1 VAHVDHGKTTLVD
14 TLLRSSNGGTDDERL
29 LDSGELERERG
40 ITISSKVTRCDYKN
54 TTINIVDTPGH
65 ADFAGEVDR
74 VLSLVDGVCLVVD
87 AAEGAMAQ
95 TKYVLSRALSLGKNP
110 IVIINKADRLD
121 GLSKIESGE
130 TESQLLDLFDSLGA
144 SEQQLDSLTY
154 TLYAS
159 ARNGWITDDQEVAS
173 EIAKKG
179 NAGFGNGMS
188 LLLDRIIELIP
199 EPNVTSRTN
208 EPCEDGSFTLSGESF
223 QNDPFS
229 MAAVTVGYDSY
240 LGRMCTGR
248 ITSGSIRIGDEC
260 VVLKAN
266 SKAEEVEMESKEPKD
281 TSSISGVFVNRG
293 ISRTKLEPPIG
304 YAGDVITLAG
314 VPNSIAV
321 GDTITKAENPVEEAL
336 EALPL
341 APPILAMEFGANDGP
356 LNGSEG
362 SEVTPTKIR
371 NRLMVE
377 TDNNVTLTVEKARG
391 SDKTVVLA
399 RGELQLGI
407 LIEQMRREGF
417 ELVIS
422 PPKIM
427 TKVSDDGKTI
437 LEPFE
442 EATVD
447 VDSEYAGYIVSA
459 LTGDR
464 KATLLG
470 IEDSDFGKSR
480 LLFEIPS
487 RGLLGFHSEAATAT
501 RGSAVVNHCYLDD
514 RPITQLGEGLE
525 KGKLISSE
533 SGKASHYALTSLEA
547 RGTLFIEPGDLVY
560 PGMIIGQNAKQGDLE
575 VNPVRSKH
583 ATNMRTQAK
592 DERVYLQ
599 PPKKMSLEELL
610 GYMGPDEMLEVTP
623 SSIRLRKAELNPV
636 ERRKAA
642 RVKKQKKDALKQKIR

>member
-1 VAHVDHGKTTLVD
+1 MV
-14 TLLRSSNGGTDDERL
+14 
-29 LDSGELERERG
+29 
-40 ITISSKVTRCDYKN
+40 
-54 TTINIVDTPGH
+54 
-65 ADFAGEVDR
+65 
-74 VLSLVDGVCLVVD
+74 
-87 AAEGAMAQ
+87 Q

-110 IVIINKADRLD
+110 IVVINKADRVD
-121 GLSKIESGE
+121 GLNKIESGE

-144 SEQQLDSLTY
+144 SEEQLNSLTN

-173 EIAKKG
+173 EIARNG
-179 NAGFGNGMS
+179 NEGTDNDMR

-199 EPNVTSRTN
+199 EPKVTTKVN
-208 EPCEDGSFTLSGESF
+208 EPCDAFVDILLGESF

-229 MAAVTVGYDSY
+229 LEAVTVGYDSY

-248 ITSGSIRIGDEC
+248 ITSGCIQIGDES
-260 VVLKAN
+260 VVLKPN
-266 SKAEEVEMESKEPKD
+266 TKEEDGMESKVAKEV
-281 TSSISGVFVNRG
+281 SSISGVFVNRG
-293 ISRTKLEPPIG
+293 ISRTNLEPPIA
-304 YAGDVITLAG
+304 YAGDIITLAG

-321 GDTITKAENPVEEAL
+321 GDTITKADNPVEEPL
-336 EALPL
+336 ETLPL

-356 LNGSEG
+356 LNGTEG

-371 NRLMVE
+371 TRLLFE
-377 TDNNVTLTVEKARG
+377 TDNNVTLKIEKAQG

-442 EATVD
+442 EVTVD
-447 VDSEYAGYIVSA
+447 VDSEYSGYIVSA

-464 KATLLG
+464 KATLLE

-480 LLFEIPS
+480 LLFEVPA

-514 RPITQLGEGLE
+514 RPIAQLGDGLE

-533 SGKASHYALTSLEA
+533 SGKASNYALVSLEA

-560 PGMIIGQNAKQGDLE
+560 RGMIIGENAKQGDLE
-575 VNPVRSKH
+575 VNPVRSKQ

-592 DERVYLQ
+592 DERMHLQ
-599 PPKKMSLEELL
+599 PPRKMSLEELL
-610 GYMGPDEMLEVTP
+610 GYMGPDEVLEVTP
-623 SSIRLRKAELNPV
+623 SSIRLRKAELDPV
-636 ERRKAA
+636 ERRRAA
-642 RVKKQKKDALKQKIR
+642 RAKKQKKEALKQKNR

>member
-1 VAHVDHGKTTLVD
+1 
-14 TLLRSSNGGTDDERL
+14 
-29 LDSGELERERG
+29 
-40 ITISSKVTRCDYKN
+40 
-54 TTINIVDTPGH
+54 
-65 ADFAGEVDR
+65 
-74 VLSLVDGVCLVVD
+74 
-87 AAEGAMAQ
+87 MAQ